1 MVNFNMRKEGV
12 FGWEYVTP
20 IILTL
25 RHWPTSRF
33 TFSLLIKVFRLTV
46 NAIAKAINN
55 TVVVYRTGFEVMKD
69 SVGTLTLEGQP
80 ERQH

>member
-25 RHWPTSRF
+25 PTSRF

-55 TVVVYRTGFEVMKD
+55 TVAVYRTGFEVMKD

>member
-25 RHWPTSRF
+25 PTSRF

-55 TVVVYRTGFEVMKD
+55 TVAVYRTGFEVMKD

-80 ERQH
+80 ERRH